1 MLPLLCVTVLSFA
14 AELSPLRKL
23 ALNTAN
29 AAAND
34 IVETNYLLDPNGICV
49 DCTPAQRAA
58 MKKTLLPPKARAA
71 LARSKLWI
79 ANKALR
85 LDDSAFFDNPLL
97 VKVVGSPRKI
107 LSTSLTVAVLLYL
120 MLPLVG
126 LGPWLQITPGRLI
139 AKRFLLFWNLEI
151 VWT

>member
-1 MLPLLCVTVLSFA
+1 MLPVLSVALLSFA

-58 MKKTLLPPKARAA
+58 MKKTLLPPKARAVI
-71 LARSKLWI
+71 ARSKLWA
-79 ANKALR
+79 ANKALN
-85 LDDSAFFDNPLL
+85 LDDSSFIANP
-97 VKVVGSPRKI
+97 VVSKIMASPRKT
-107 LSTSLTVAVLLYL
+107 LSAVVVLLYL
-120 MLPLVG
+120 LLPAIG
-126 LGPWLQITPGRLI
+126 LGPWLQVSPGRLLCR
-139 AKRFLLFWNLEI
+139 RFLLFWNLEI
-151 VWT
+151 LWS